1 MGSGERCAIESL
13 TIGRSTAAETIP
25 AAVDARHFGFRNAG
39 NKRERCRKRY
49 QTNRLHSFSRAGD
62 AAPGFQKQN
71 GCGRNA
77 AKGTAFL
84 FDLSG
89 KLLFR
94 LRHLCFS
101 TNWESRVALI
111 EPKATR
117 EWRGRACP
125 SAAFWVTPN
134 ELCRKVTV

>member
-77 AKGTAFL
+77 AKGTAFYL
-84 FDLSG
+84 TSVVSYCFASDISA
-89 KLLFR
+89 F
-94 LRHLCFS
+94 LR
-101 TNWESRVALI
+101 I
-111 EPKATR
+111 
-117 EWRGRACP
+117 GRAG
-125 SAAFWVTPN
+125 
-134 ELCRKVTV
+134 LR